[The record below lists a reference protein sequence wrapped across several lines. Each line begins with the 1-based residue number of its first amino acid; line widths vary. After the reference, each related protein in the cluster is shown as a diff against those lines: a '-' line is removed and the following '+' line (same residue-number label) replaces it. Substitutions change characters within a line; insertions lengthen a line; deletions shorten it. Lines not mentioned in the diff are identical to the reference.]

1 MTNRLQRLDVIAD
14 DLEDHHHRH
23 MPVRTR
29 RTSETDGLATS
40 LLIRNGTAKRA
51 HHARSYTRW
60 KGRALEL
67 LVFIAALATS
77 VSLSLLAAHLMLM
90 LLMVVMERGI
100 VAFDDALAATPIHG
114 GR

>member
-1 MTNRLQRLDVIAD
+1 M
-14 DLEDHHHRH
+14 
-23 MPVRTR
+23 
-29 RTSETDGLATS
+29 
-40 LLIRNGTAKRA
+40 
-51 HHARSYTRW
+51 
-60 KGRALEL
+60 EL

-77 VSLSLLAAHLMLM
+77 VSLSPLAAHLMLM